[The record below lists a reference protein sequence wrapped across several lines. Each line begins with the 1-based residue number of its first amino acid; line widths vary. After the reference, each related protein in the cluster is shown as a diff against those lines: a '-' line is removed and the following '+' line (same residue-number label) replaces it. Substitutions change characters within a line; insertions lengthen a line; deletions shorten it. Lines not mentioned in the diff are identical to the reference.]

1 MVTRVRL
8 RTIMSKIKKWMT
20 DHNLVRGPAHFDRAI
35 QNDTMPSRPDFAFSL
50 YYDDNAFKYLFDKKY
65 GGGSVHLLNDFDDE
79 VLKPLKLHM
88 ERFGPIE
95 IGLFQ
100 GRKLPRSR

>member
-1 MVTRVRL
+1 MATQKQI
-8 RTIMSKIKKWMT
+8 TSKIKKWMV
-20 DHNLVRGPAHFDRAI
+20 DHNLGRVRTLQDGFYFIGSGWSGLVMILDYRV
-35 QNDTMPSRPDFAFSL
+35 NDLCNLFS
-50 YYDDNAFKYLFDKKY
+50 KSH

-88 ERFGPIE
+88 RRLSSTE